1 MHASKTL
8 QQQHLSE
15 DVRTIVATI
24 FNVAETITAE
34 ELDRAAADL
43 PRLVRPATRKA
54 PDFVPEA
61 DIALEYELATSTS
74 GGSA

>member
-8 QQQHLSE
+8 QHQHLSE

-24 FNVAETITAE
+24 FNAAETITAE
-34 ELDRAAADL
+34 ELDRAAAEL
-43 PRLVRPATRKA
+43 PRLVRPVGRKA

-61 DIALEYELATSTS
+61 DVALEYEYAGSTS
-74 GGSA
+74 GGST